1 MPTFADNLNFFIN
14 GHKMKWKTFLTYRT
28 QAAVWI
34 FAEAITIINSIVAI
48 TVIYTVSSG
57 IPGWSYFQVLALSGI
72 AAMMLNSA
80 QYLINSWDVVNKLR
94 IGELDMWFTK
104 PYSYLTILFSGFGNI
119 TAFAGI
125 ISGLGLFLYS
135 VAQLHIQT
143 VQLLY
148 FIPLF
153 LTGTLAFIMFYFML
167 TMVAY
172 YFLKSAQFVGNM
184 EDVLSNAGR
193 YPLSVYGIIGQLI
206 FTIAIPIGI
215 AYYYPAEALFG
226 FIGTEGIIAAFVLSI
241 IVILVSRRIIYGI
254 LKSYSSGG
262 G

>member
-1 MPTFADNLNFFIN
+1 MSTFADNLNFFIN

-28 QAAVWI
+28 QAALWI

-80 QYLINSWDVVNKLR
+80 QYLMNPWDIVNRLR

-104 PYSYLTILFSGFGNI
+104 PYGYLTILFSGFGSVI
-119 TAFAGI
+119 AFTST

-135 VAQLHIQT
+135 VAQLHIPI

-153 LTGTLAFIMFYFML
+153 LTGTIAFIMFYFML
-167 TMVAY
+167 TMISY
-172 YFLKSAQFVGNM
+172 YFLKSAQFVGQM

-193 YPLSVYGIIGQLI
+193 YPLSVYGVIGQLI

-226 FIGTEGIIAAFVLSI
+226 FLGTEGIIAALVLSI
-241 IVILVSRRIIYGI
+241 VIILVSRKIIYAV